1 MKIAVIAGT
10 RFDTALGC
18 SMLERSGMLCHP
30 IPMAETPREQ
40 NLRQYTDAGGLQKKM
55 ESVVIRLHDRGFK
68 TVMIFCNSLTTTL
81 DMDRL
86 KKLTPLQIVSPLDVY
101 ARIAHEWKNIF
112 IIAANGHTVSSIESF
127 MLARNPEMQL
137 AGFSSLGFVKRIES
151 TPDPQAAFDSFP
163 FSTILETARQLNSQ
177 AIVLGCT
184 HLSHILPQITA
195 QSMLPVI
202 DTGTVMTQLVQ
213 ASLHA

>member
-18 SMLERSGMLCHP
+18 SILENAGMLCHP
-30 IPMAETPREQ
+30 IPMAKTPGEQ

-68 TVMIFCNSLTTTL
+68 TAMIFCNSLTTTL

-101 ARIAHEWKNIF
+101 ARIVHEWKNIF
-112 IIAANGHTVSSIESF
+112 IIAANGHTVASIESF
-127 MLARNPEMQL
+127 MFARNPAMKL
-137 AGFSSLGFVKRIES
+137 AGFSSLGFVKLIE
-151 TPDPQAAFDSFP
+151 TAPDPQAAFDSFP
-163 FSTILETARQLNSQ
+163 FATIFETARQLHAQ
-177 AIVLGCT
+177 AVVLGCT
-184 HLSHILPQITA
+184 HLSHILPQITTH
-195 QSMLPVI
+195 SPLPVI
-202 DTGTVMTQLVQ
+202 DTGTVMTQLVR
-213 ASLHA
+213 ASLHT